1 MEDDRLPYIQI
12 HDKLGIVEIRADDA
26 RSGNWLTRIT
36 YLLEILGSESWCCLN
51 EGRTPSTRGEATL
64 IQSCSTTRSDK
75 RVRISPVPRSAG
87 PFHEERC
94 ETVSAFSF
102 LDVVST
108 RIRLASTMSRN
119 TYRQITFGSSN
130 IWGSSGFGSRD
141 SSAFASGDHVTFD
154 RFFSSRWRDYGIFQS
169 FPLSLIVFNALSL
182 ILGDDDIRRV
192 FYVAIINNKGG
203 SF

>member
-75 RVRISPVPRSAG
+75 RVRISPVPRSAEAH
-87 PFHEERC
+87 FTRKDVKRYQHFR
-94 ETVSAFSF
+94 FSTSF
-102 LDVVST
+102 RHGSGWPAPCRGT
-108 RIRLASTMSRN
+108 RIGR
-119 TYRQITFGSSN
+119 
-130 IWGSSGFGSRD
+130 
-141 SSAFASGDHVTFD
+141 
-154 RFFSSRWRDYGIFQS
+154 
-169 FPLSLIVFNALSL
+169 
-182 ILGDDDIRRV
+182 
-192 FYVAIINNKGG
+192 
-203 SF
+203 

>member
-36 YLLEILGSESWCCLN
+36 YLLEILGSENWCCLN
-51 EGRTPSTRGEATL
+51 EGRTSSTRGEATL

>member
-51 EGRTPSTRGEATL
+51 EGRTPSTRGEAAL

-94 ETVSAFSF
+94 ETVSAFLVSRRRFDTDQAGQHHVAEHVSADNFRIVQYLRILRLWISWFISF
-102 LDVVST
+102 CLWRSRYVRS
-108 RIRLASTMSRN
+108 ILLESMARLWYFSKFSI
-119 TYRQITFGSSN
+119 ITDCFQCFIPYLG
-130 IWGSSGFGSRD
+130 
-141 SSAFASGDHVTFD
+141 
-154 RFFSSRWRDYGIFQS
+154 RWWYS
-169 FPLSLIVFNALSL
+169 
-182 ILGDDDIRRV
+182 
-192 FYVAIINNKGG
+192 
-203 SF
+203 

>member
-51 EGRTPSTRGEATL
+51 EGRTPSTRGEAAL

-75 RVRISPVPRSAG
+75 RVRISPVPRSAEAH
-87 PFHEERC
+87 FTRKDVKRYQH
-94 ETVSAFSF
+94 FSF

-108 RIRLASTMSRN
+108 RIRLTSTMSRN

-130 IWGSSGFGSRD
+130 I
-141 SSAFASGDHVTFD
+141 
-154 RFFSSRWRDYGIFQS
+154 
-169 FPLSLIVFNALSL
+169 
-182 ILGDDDIRRV
+182 
-192 FYVAIINNKGG
+192 
-203 SF
+203 

>member
-51 EGRTPSTRGEATL
+51 EGRTPSTRGEAAL

-119 TYRQITFGSSN
+119 TYRQITFGSFN
-130 IWGSSGFGSRD
+130 IWGSSGFGSRRSRD
-141 SSAFASGDHVTFD
+141 SSAFRNASGDHVTFD
-154 RFFSSRWRDYGIFQS
+154 RFLSSRWWDYGIFQT
-169 FPLSLIVFNALSL
+169 FPLSLIVFSALSV
-182 ILGDDDIRRV
+182 ILDEW
-192 FYVAIINNKGG
+192 Y
-203 SF
+203 S

>member
-94 ETVSAFSF
+94 ETVSAFLVSRRRFDTDQADQHHVAEHVSADNFRIVQYLRILRLWISWFISF
-102 LDVVST
+102 CLWRSRYVRS
-108 RIRLASTMSRN
+108 ILLESMARLWYFSKFSI
-119 TYRQITFGSSN
+119 ITDCFQCFIPYLG
-130 IWGSSGFGSRD
+130 
-141 SSAFASGDHVTFD
+141 
-154 RFFSSRWRDYGIFQS
+154 RWWYS
-169 FPLSLIVFNALSL
+169 
-182 ILGDDDIRRV
+182 
-192 FYVAIINNKGG
+192 
-203 SF
+203 

>member
-51 EGRTPSTRGEATL
+51 EGRTPSTRGEAAL

-119 TYRQITFGSSN
+119 TYQQITFGSSN

>member
-51 EGRTPSTRGEATL
+51 EGRTPSTRGEAAL

-108 RIRLASTMSRN
+108 RIRLTSTMSRN